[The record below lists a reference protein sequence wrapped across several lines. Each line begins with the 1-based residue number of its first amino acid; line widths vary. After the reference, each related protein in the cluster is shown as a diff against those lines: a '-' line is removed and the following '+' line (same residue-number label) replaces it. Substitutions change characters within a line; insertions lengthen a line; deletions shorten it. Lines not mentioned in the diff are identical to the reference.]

1 MFLTEQQNN
10 YFISICFLCRCF
22 LHLIERGVNMEYPA
36 VTMKNVSY
44 AYENKTVLDH
54 INFEVPKG
62 AFMGVVGPNGG
73 GKTTLIKLIL
83 GLLKPD
89 KGSINIFNENGE
101 KLQDRNKIGFVSQ
114 KANAF
119 NKGFPATVYEV
130 VSSGLTATIG
140 YFKFFNKTH
149 KDKILHAIDQV
160 GMLDYA
166 YENIGNLS
174 GGQQQRI
181 FIARALVS
189 DPELII
195 LDEPTVGI
203 DYENVKRFYE
213 LLHQLHQKQN
223 KTLLLVTHD
232 TGTMTEYATDIVCL
246 NKTLHFHGKPEE
258 YTSLTEK
265 DLSQF
270 YGHPVNIVSHNH

>member
-1 MFLTEQQNN
+1 MTQPVV
-10 YFISICFLCRCF
+10 S
-22 LHLIERGVNMEYPA
+22 
-36 VTMKNVSY
+36 MKNISY
-44 AYENKTVLDH
+44 SYENKTVLDH
-54 INFEVPKG
+54 INFEIPKG
-62 AFMGVVGPNGG
+62 TFMGLVGPNGG
-73 GKTTLIKLIL
+73 GKTTLVKLIL

-89 KGSINIFNENGE
+89 EGSIRIFD
-101 KLQDRNKIGFVSQ
+101 KPVDTLKDRNKIGFVSQ

-119 NKGFPATVYEV
+119 NKGFPATVFEV
-130 VSSGLTATIG
+130 VSSGLTAKIG
-140 YFKFFNKTH
+140 YFKFINKKH
-149 KDKILHAIDQV
+149 KEQILQAIDQV

-189 DPELII
+189 NPELII

-213 LLHQLHQKQN
+213 LLHQLHQQQN
-223 KTLLLVTHD
+223 KTLLLITHD

-258 YTSLTEK
+258 YTSLSEA
-265 DLSQF
+265 DLSKF